1 MKAVKE
7 RLLPV
12 AVKLFTKLL
21 AILLGLGISAV
32 VFAAY
37 GVDPLYAYSLM
48 VTKSLSFRGASEVL
62 TKLIPLQLCG
72 IGLIVAFKS
81 GMWNIGAEGQMLLG
95 ATFATWIALF
105 LDVPEFSRLPL
116 IFLFGL
122 AAGAGWALI
131 PALLKVK
138 FEVNEVITTLMMN
151 YIASSLVNYLVYGP
165 WKGAKEWGFPY
176 TDKFPKSVWLPT
188 IAGTRIHWPT
198 LLIAILTAFLVYFLL
213 VKTTV
218 GFEIRVSGQSKRAA
232 EYAGINYG
240 RALLIS
246 MAISGALAGL
256 AGVGEV
262 CGIHHRLR
270 YASSISSGY
279 GYAGI
284 IVAWLSELN
293 AVASVLSALFMAFL
307 FAGGDLM
314 QVSLGLPIG
323 VVDVFNG
330 SILISLL
337 VSEAF
342 GRYRPKWRLRLK

>member
-1 MKAVKE
+1 MKAVKG
-7 RLLPV
+7 RILPLT
-12 AVKLFTKLL
+12 VKLFAKLL

-37 GVDPLYAYSLM
+37 GVNPFYAYSLM
-48 VTKSLSFRGASEVL
+48 IVKSLSFRGASEVL
-62 TKLIPLQLCG
+62 TKFIPLQLCG
-72 IGLIVAFKS
+72 IGLVVAFKS
-81 GMWNIGAEGQMLLG
+81 GMWNIGAEGQILLG
-95 ATFATWIALF
+95 AMFATWVALF
-105 LDVPEFSRLPL
+105 LDVSDSLRLPL
-116 IFLFGL
+116 AFLFGS

-131 PALLKVK
+131 PALLKAR

-165 WKGAKEWGFPY
+165 WKGAGEWGFPY
-176 TDKFPKSVWLPT
+176 TDKFPKSMWLPT
-188 IAGTRIHWPT
+188 VEGTRIHWPT
-198 LLIAILTAFLVYFLL
+198 LVMAVLAVFLVYFLFA
-213 VKTTV
+213 KTTI
-218 GFEIRVSGQSKRAA
+218 GFEMKVSGQSKRTA

-284 IVAWLSELN
+284 IVAWLSGLN
-293 AVASVLSALFMAFL
+293 AVGSILSALFMAFL
-307 FAGGDLM
+307 LAGGDLM

-337 VSEAF
+337 LPEAF
-342 GRYRPKWRLRLK
+342 KRYRFKRRFRSS